1 MYLIL
6 YKVGLDE
13 DTLGVLMQKMKELD
27 RVSFLKQVVGYTWWG
42 RILKYT
48 CFRNYK

>member
-1 MYLIL
+1 M
-6 YKVGLDE
+6 GLDE
-13 DTLGVLMQKMKELD
+13 DTLGVLMEKMKELD
-27 RVSFLKQVVGYTWWG
+27 RAGFLRRVVGFAWWR